1 MCHLEGRE
9 VRWASRDKGDGR
21 QHQQSMDVMRR
32 RKEEDRKKCRK
43 TQPETVLS

>member
-9 VRWASRDKGDGR
+9 VRWASGDKGDDR
-21 QHQQSMDVMRR
+21 QHQQSTDVMR
-32 RKEEDRKKCRK
+32 RKEEDRKKSRK